1 MKFKYGNFS
10 CDVDI
15 FRNGNDVA
23 LRFYDAQRE
32 YTEEQIVNCVIVD
45 SGYGFLCLKIKGED
59 GLVSGYLNKSVFSS
73 EDMVDAAIDFLE
85 EISLVT
91 WGYTPYHIDLV
102 QFVDYVEYNGE
113 Y

>member
-15 FRNGNDVA
+15 FHNGNDVA

-32 YTEEQIVNCVIVD
+32 HTEEQIVNCVIVD
-45 SGYGFLCLKIKGED
+45 SGYGFLCLKVKGED

-73 EDMVDAAIDFLE
+73 EEAMYEFSDEYFSKEYKHYLE
-85 EISLVT
+85 IRA
-91 WGYTPYHIDLV
+91 
-102 QFVDYVEYNGE
+102 
-113 Y
+113 